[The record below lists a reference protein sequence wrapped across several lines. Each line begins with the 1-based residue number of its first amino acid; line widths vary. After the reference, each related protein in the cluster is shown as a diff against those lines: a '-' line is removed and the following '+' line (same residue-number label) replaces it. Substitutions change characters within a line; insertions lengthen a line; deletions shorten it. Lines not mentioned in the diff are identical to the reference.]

1 MNFKKDV
8 QGKTFERAFSIVREE
23 GKQTIDEEKRTVE
36 VAFSSEEPYGRW
48 FGNEILDHSP
58 SAVRLGRLESGGA
71 VLMGHDH
78 NDQVGVV
85 ESVRIDADRR
95 GRAVLRF
102 GKSQRA
108 DEIFQDVKDGIRSL
122 ISVGYRVLE
131 MKLEETQEEGE
142 DTYRVTDWEPFEISF
157 VSVPADATVGVGR
170 GVETVEEETD
180 EPIHTVPKDDELL
193 TADQVRQLINEVNEM
208 TQEANTPAVSVEDNG
223 QDILK
228 AERSRVATI
237 EEMGKKFGQQDFAR
251 DACNTGMSVDDF
263 NRQLLDRVG
272 SQGAVDTRSAEI
284 GMNSEE
290 IKNFSFV
297 RAINALA
304 NPNNKEFQRAAGF
317 EYECSRAAADAAGK
331 ESQGIMIPLDV
342 LQRDLTVGTPTAGG
356 HTVATDLLSG
366 SFIDML
372 RNRSSVF
379 SRAMVLDG
387 LVGNI
392 AIPRQTGGA
401 TAYWVAESG
410 APTESQQA
418 VDQVTMSP
426 KTVGAFTDISR
437 KLLIQSSLSVENF
450 VRSDIARTIALELD
464 RVGLNGS
471 GASNQPEGV
480 ANVSGIGSEDIG
492 TNGGAITWDKV
503 VDLESN
509 IAANNAD
516 IGSMAYITN
525 AKVRG
530 AMKKKLKASG
540 VAGYIMEN
548 GMVNGYEAV
557 ISNQVL
563 GNITKGTGTNLSQMF
578 FGNFADLVYG
588 LWSGLDLTVDPYT
601 HSTSGTLRVVA
612 LQDAD
617 LAVRHAESFALIGD
631 IDSAA

>member
-131 MKLEETQEEGE
+131 MKLEETQDEGE
-142 DTYRVTDWEPFEISF
+142 DTYRVTEWEPFEISF

-170 GVETVEEETD
+170 SVESVEEEAD
-180 EPIHTVPKDDELL
+180 EPNHLVPKDDELL

-272 SQGAVDTRSAEI
+272 SQGAIDTRSAEI
-284 GMNSEE
+284 GMTSEE
-290 IKNFSFV
+290 VKNFSFV

-342 LQRDLTVGTPTAGG
+342 LQRDLTVGTATAGG

-516 IGSMAYITN
+516 VGSMAYITN

>member
-142 DTYRVTDWEPFEISF
+142 DTYRVTEWEPFEISF

-170 GVETVEEETD
+170 SVESVEEETD
-180 EPIHTVPKDDELL
+180 EPNHLVPKDGELL

-284 GMNSEE
+284 GMTSEE
-290 IKNFSFV
+290 VKNFSFV

-342 LQRDLTVGTPTAGG
+342 LQRDLTVGTATAGG

-418 VDQVTMSP
+418 VDQVPMSP